1 LPYLVPDTWPNA
13 FGGSATAIACIVVFF
28 ELWASPSFVRAT
40 WTRHSCRRRFQIVL
54 GGAIV
59 LGVGIL
65 IGAA

>member
-1 LPYLVPDTWPNA
+1 MDTPFLQA
-13 FGGSATAIACIVVFF
+13 A
-28 ELWASPSFVRAT
+28 
-40 WTRHSCRRRFQIVL
+40 FQIVL